1 MSNRFRAV
9 NKLQKIRRNG
19 FNKLKPPWP
28 TIRNGKARRRFR
40 RGLYDICDDANVR
53 LICPTRQVA
62 KANQIQHSEFENKIV
77 GPWMAQ
83 PAAQPSARR
92 LSDVL
97 RCCRAHD
104 SVGLV
109 LCGKPSRDRLPRGHD
124 MPICEPLL

>member
-19 FNKLKPPWP
+19 FDKLKPPWP

-62 KANQIQHSEFENKIV
+62 KATRFSTATSKTKSLGRGWRNLRPNR
-77 GPWMAQ
+77 AQ
-83 PAAQPSARR
+83 GGCRMFYVAA
-92 LSDVL
+92 VL
-97 RCCRAHD
+97 
-104 SVGLV
+104 
-109 LCGKPSRDRLPRGHD
+109 
-124 MPICEPLL
+124 